1 MNGTQSDVNG
11 TQSNEI
17 GTQSDVN
24 GTQSAEIGT
33 QSTENGTQSD
43 VNGTQSAEIGTHRHK
58 IELYKT
64 QIIVLIKENNK
75 LTRKQIASKLSISI
89 RTVQRIIDSMDELE
103 YIGSGRGG
111 QWVIKEK

>member
-1 MNGTQSDVNG
+1 MNG

-17 GTQSDVN
+17 GTQSN
-24 GTQSAEIGT
+24 EIGT
-33 QSTENGTQSD
+33 QSNEIGTQS
-43 VNGTQSAEIGTHRHK
+43 NEIGTHRHK
-58 IELYKT
+58 IEVYKT
-64 QIIVLIKENNK
+64 QIIFLIKENNK